1 MKRFLL
7 LLTSLLIVPLA
18 ATQVLAQ
25 DTYRIKSGDVLRIE
39 VLEDS
44 SLNRE
49 SLVLPD
55 GRVSVPMVGSVR
67 VGGRSVDE
75 VRADIIAQLRPNF
88 ASDPTVF
95 VSLAQ
100 LAPPRPSGGG
110 SGTVSGVTVY
120 MLGEVATPGAM
131 EVKRGTTFLQALAQG
146 GGVTR
151 FGATKRLQLRRAGAN
166 GQQQIYTYNVKDI
179 IDGKSSIRTPV
190 LQEGDVIIVPQRRLF
205 E

>member
-1 MKRFLL
+1 MKRFLRF
-7 LLTSLLIVPLA
+7 LTSLLILPLA
-18 ATQVLAQ
+18 ATQLSAQ

-44 SLNRE
+44 SINRE
-49 SLVLPD
+49 TLVLPD

-67 VGGRSVDE
+67 VGGRSVDD
-75 VRADIIAQLRPNF
+75 VRADLIAKLRPNF

-95 VSLAQ
+95 VSLAE
-100 LAPPRPSGGG
+100 LSPPVSRG
-110 SGTVSGVTVY
+110 STTRTFTVY
-120 MLGEVATPGAM
+120 MLGEVANPGAM

-151 FGATKRLQLRRAGAN
+151 FGATKRLQLRRAGKN
-166 GQQQIYTYNVKDI
+166 GQQSVYTYNVKDI
-179 IDGKSSIRTPV
+179 INGKSSIRTPV
-190 LQEGDVIIVPQRRLF
+190 LQEGDVIIAPQRRLF

>member
-1 MKRFLL
+1 MMKRFLV
-7 LLTSLLIVPLA
+7 LLTALLILPLA
-18 ATQVLAQ
+18 AAQGLAQ
-25 DTYRIKSGDVLRIE
+25 DSYRIKSGDVLRIE

-55 GRVSVPMVGSVR
+55 GRVSVPLVGSVR
-67 VGGRSVDE
+67 VSGRSVDE
-75 VRADIIAQLRPNF
+75 VRADLIAQLRPNF
-88 ASDPTVF
+88 AADPTVF
-95 VSLAQ
+95 VSLAE
-100 LAPPRPSGGG
+100 LSPPRASGSTGGG
-110 SGTVSGVTVY
+110 RTLTVY
-120 MLGEVATPGAM
+120 MLGEVAAPGAL

-146 GGVTR
+146 GGVTP

-166 GQQQIYTYNVKDI
+166 GQQQVYIYNVKDI
-179 IDGKSSIRTPV
+179 INGKSSIRTPV